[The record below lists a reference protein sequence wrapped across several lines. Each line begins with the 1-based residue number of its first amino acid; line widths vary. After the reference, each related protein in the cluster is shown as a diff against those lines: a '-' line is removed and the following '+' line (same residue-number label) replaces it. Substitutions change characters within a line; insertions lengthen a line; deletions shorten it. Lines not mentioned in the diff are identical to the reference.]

1 MRPMVDPG
9 DHHTAEEEQDDVDK
23 RNVAR
28 LRAAGAK
35 GESVFHSI
43 GRGFKAVAGFR
54 MYLRVGQG
62 PRQMLGE
69 MWNGEKA
76 NQRARPPKPF
86 PSFKSSGG
94 QGFTLRKSK
103 KAKR

>member
-1 MRPMVDPG
+1 MVDPG
-9 DHHTAEEEQDDVDK
+9 DHHSNNEDEDQAKQVDA
-23 RNVAR
+23 RNAAR

-35 GESVFHSI
+35 GESVFHAI

-54 MYLRVGQG
+54 MYLHVGEG
-62 PRQMLGE
+62 PRSMLGE

-76 NQRARPPKPF
+76 NQRSKPAKPF

-94 QGFTLRKSK
+94 QGFTLRKTKGK
-103 KAKR
+103 KR